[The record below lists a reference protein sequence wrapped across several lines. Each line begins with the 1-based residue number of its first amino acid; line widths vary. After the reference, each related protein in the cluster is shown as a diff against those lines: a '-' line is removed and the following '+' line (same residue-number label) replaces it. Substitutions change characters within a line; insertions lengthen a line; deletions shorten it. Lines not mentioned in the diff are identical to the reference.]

1 MASPQDYTTRNEQIT
16 LLPAYQEEYLK
27 DLLSNA
33 QSLSGT
39 SMNIPQRQVA
49 GFAPGQQ
56 SAFQLGYGGIG
67 SYQPMMQAGADTIS
81 EGIGGY
87 KQAMGIGSSGIP
99 LYQAGAQALR
109 GSMGQFDPG
118 AMDAEGNTA
127 VSKFMDPYTDA
138 VIKQSEA
145 DLMRQNK
152 MFGNK
157 LSANTVG
164 QGAFGGSRGA
174 VAQGQLNRD
183 TADQMARTSSGLRSQ
198 GYQQALQGAQSAFG
212 NQANRQQNAA
222 SLFGSLGSA
231 YGQTGQG
238 LGSLAGG
245 LTSAGMNQASL
256 GEGFQ
261 GAQGRDVNMLLGLGG
276 MEQQYNQTGLDA
288 YRQDIM
294 DRNRQ
299 PYQNLA
305 FMGDIFRGVPSTQST
320 YGGTYQ
326 APPSAMSGLAGAG
339 VQLAG
344 LNRTN
349 LFN

>member
-1 MASPQDYTTRNEQIT
+1 
-16 LLPAYQEEYLK
+16 
-27 DLLSNA
+27 
-33 QSLSGT
+33 
-39 SMNIPQRQVA
+39 MNIPQREVA
-49 GFAPGQQ
+49 GFTPGQQ
-56 SAFQLGYGGIG
+56 SAFELGYGGIG
-67 SYQPMMQAGADTIS
+67 SYQPMMQAGADTVS

-87 KQAMGIGSSGIP
+87 KEAMGIGTSGIP
-99 LYQAGAQALR
+99 LYQAGAQALG

-118 AMDAEGNTA
+118 AVGEDGQTA
-127 VSKFMDPYTDA
+127 VGRFMDPYTEQ

-145 DLMRQNK
+145 DMMRQNQ
-152 MFGNK
+152 MQQNQ
-157 LSANTVG
+157 LSAQAVG

-174 VAQGQLNRD
+174 VAQGELNRN
-183 TADQMARTSSGLRSQ
+183 TADQMARTSAGLRSQ
-198 GYQQALQGAQSAFG
+198 GYQQALQGAQTAFG
-212 NQANRQQNAA
+212 DQASRQQNAA

-245 LTSAGMNQASL
+245 LTQAGAT
-256 GEGFQ
+256 
-261 GAQGRDVNMLLGLGG
+261 GRDVNMLLGLGG
-276 MEQQYNQTGLDA
+276 MEQQFNQTGMDA

-326 APPSAMSGLAGAG
+326 APPSVLSGIAGAG
-339 VQLAG
+339 MGIMGMNQAG
-344 LNRTN
+344 L
-349 LFN
+349 FK